1 MQNMNHSVLF
11 ESIFKKID
19 YFEFYD
25 EFVVYFTLKRALCTK
40 YGKTSYFVHFFEVPH
55 LVPGQC
61 LFIGGAIVA
70 VKVIL

>member
-1 MQNMNHSVLF
+1 MQNMSHSVLF

-40 YGKTSYFVHFFEVPH
+40 YGKTCYFVYFFGVPY
-55 LVPGQC
+55 
-61 LFIGGAIVA
+61 
-70 VKVIL
+70 